1 MRSFLPIQ
9 FYTHL
14 LSVGN
19 TLHGTKNHLSAIN
32 QIAVEKTEVS
42 VQSTISRGI
51 ANVFII

>member
-19 TLHGTKNHLSAIN
+19 TLRDTKNHLSAN
-32 QIAVEKTEVS
+32 SRVAVEKTEVS